1 MRVPTFPLLLA
12 FSLAPLLS
20 CDEVRDPA
28 QPGPRQLAADA
39 AASASPSY
47 EIVDLGTLGGDVSQA
62 TSLNDSDAVAGWS
75 ETADGFP
82 HAFRHAFLWAHGT
95 MQDLGTLGGCCS
107 RADAVNLAGQVAG
120 GSTTASGEWHAFLWT
135 AGQMQ
140 DLGPAFQDAEAFGY
154 LNDAGEVAW
163 TAGSLGAPGHAM
175 RWSGGAAQDLGTL
188 GGAASLARG
197 INQAGAVA
205 GHSDAPTRAHQDAFL
220 WTPATG
226 MLDLGN
232 LGDQMAT
239 AGLNARGEVVGQCI
253 INPSSPSYR
262 AWLWDGSQ
270 LVDLGSLSS
279 LSAAGYGFRV
289 NNRGQVL
296 LRDALWDRGTFT
308 GPLGLSGVTLNQRGI
323 VAGQVSIARD
333 VDHAAV
339 WQDGQVTDLGAPN
352 TLSDPASSSPAAI
365 NAAADVAGWFGD
377 GQFEGIRHAA
387 LWRRVQ

>member
-1 MRVPTFPLLLA
+1 MRVPTVPLLLA
-12 FSLAPLLS
+12 FSLAPLFGG

-75 ETADGFP
+75 QTTEEFP
-82 HAFRHAFLWAHGT
+82 PPSHAFLWTHGS

-120 GSTTASGEWHAFLWT
+120 TSTTASGEWHAFLWT

-140 DLGPAFQDAEAFGY
+140 DLGPAFHDPGAFVY

-163 TAGSLGAPGHAM
+163 TAGTLGAPGHAM

-188 GGAASLARG
+188 GGAASLVGG

>member
-1 MRVPTFPLLLA
+1 MRVPTVPLLLA
-12 FSLAPLLS
+12 FSLAPLFGG

-28 QPGPRQLAADA
+28 QPGPRRLAADA

-75 ETADGFP
+75 QTTEEFP
-82 HAFRHAFLWAHGT
+82 PPSHAFLWTHGS

-120 GSTTASGEWHAFLWT
+120 TSTTASGEWHAFLWT

-140 DLGPAFQDAEAFGY
+140 DLGPAFHDPGAFVY

-163 TAGSLGAPGHAM
+163 TAGTLGAPGHAM

-188 GGAASLARG
+188 GGAASLVG
-197 INQAGAVA
+197 GLNQAGVVA

>member
-1 MRVPTFPLLLA
+1 MRVPTFSLLLA
-12 FSLAPLLS
+12 FSLAPLLGS

-28 QPGPRQLAADA
+28 QPGPRRLAADA
-39 AASASPSY
+39 AANASPSY
-47 EIVDLGTLGGDVSQA
+47 EVVDLGTLGGNVSQA

-75 ETADGFP
+75 QTTDEYRP
-82 HAFRHAFLWAHGT
+82 PSHAFLWTHGS

-120 GSTTASGEWHAFLWT
+120 TSTTASGEWHAFLWT

-140 DLGPAFQDAEAFGY
+140 DLGPAFHGPEALVY

-163 TAGSLGAPGHAM
+163 TAGTLGAPGHAM

-188 GGAASLARG
+188 GGDASLVRG

-220 WTPATG
+220 WTPAAG

-239 AGLNARGEVVGQCI
+239 AGLNARGEVVGQAI
-253 INPSSPSYR
+253 INPSNPSYR

-270 LVDLGSLSS
+270 LVDLGPLSS
-279 LSAAGYGFRV
+279 FTFAGYGVAV

-296 LRDALWDRGTFT
+296 LHDALWDRGTST
-308 GPLGLSGVTLNQRGI
+308 GLGLGGARLNQRGI

>member
-1 MRVPTFPLLLA
+1 M
-12 FSLAPLLS
+12 
-20 CDEVRDPA
+20 
-28 QPGPRQLAADA
+28 
-39 AASASPSY
+39 
-47 EIVDLGTLGGDVSQA
+47 DLGTLGGNVSQA
-62 TSLNDSDAVAGWS
+62 TSLNDSDQVAGWS
-75 ETADGFP
+75 QTGDGFP
-82 HAFRHAFLWAHGT
+82 PPSHAFLWSHGS

-107 RADAVNLAGQVAG
+107 RADAINLAGQVAG
-120 GSTTASGEWHAFLWT
+120 TSTTASGEWHAFLWT

-140 DLGPAFQDAEAFGY
+140 DLGPAFRDPTALVY

-163 TAGSLGAPGHAM
+163 TAGTSGAPGHAM

-188 GGAASLARG
+188 GGDASLVRG

-226 MLDLGN
+226 MVDLGN

-239 AGLNARGEVVGQCI
+239 GGLNARGEVVGQCI
-253 INPSSPSYR
+253 INPASPSYR

-270 LVDLGSLSS
+270 LVDLGALSS
-279 LSAAGYGFRV
+279 LSTSGFGFRV

-308 GPLGLSGVTLNQRGI
+308 GPLGLSGATLNQRGI
-323 VAGQVSIARD
+323 VAGQVSIARE

-339 WQDGQVTDLGAPN
+339 WQDGQVTDLGVPN
-352 TLSDPASSSPAAI
+352 TLGDPVSSFPAAI

-377 GQFEGIRHAA
+377 PQFDGARHAA
-387 LWRRVQ
+387 LWRRAQ